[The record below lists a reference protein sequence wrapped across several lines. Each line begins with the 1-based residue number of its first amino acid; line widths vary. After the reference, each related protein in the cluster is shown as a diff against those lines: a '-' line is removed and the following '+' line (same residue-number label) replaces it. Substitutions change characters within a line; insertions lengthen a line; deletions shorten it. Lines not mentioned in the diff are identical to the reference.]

1 MEGGGMGK
9 IVYCNGCGNMLR
21 EKEFARGLA
30 HSFDHRHFCARCLP
44 LYANAPTPTLPV
56 APEPG
61 FVPPKALH
69 RSS

>member
-1 MEGGGMGK
+1 MGNE

-21 EKEFARGLA
+21 EREFARGLA

-56 APEPG
+56 NPEMAPH
-61 FVPPKALH
+61 PPRPLR
-69 RSS
+69 RSG

>member
-1 MEGGGMGK
+1 MGK
-9 IVYCNGCGNMLR
+9 EIRYCNGCGTMLR

-56 APEPG
+56 AAG
-61 FVPPKALH
+61 TDFVPIQKAKT
-69 RSS
+69 